1 MKKIIAIAMAALLAR
16 SSFAIV
22 SAENVDGTRE
32 AVGTSIAGFS
42 TQDLYGNPVTSE
54 ILDNAVCTVIN
65 EWATWC
71 GPCVSE
77 MPHFQAIHEHYSA
90 TPEADVQIIGAVYVS
105 GSCTPTSALQFL
117 ESNGYTWLN
126 VREDSILQNA
136 FFTTDSIPS
145 TIIVDRH
152 GVVRAHRVGSFTS
165 SAQLQSYIDGWYQT
179 LLEEEG
185 GPQTIPGDVDSSGS
199 VEMSDAILALRMS
212 LELIEVSNLEAGDI
226 NGNGNMDVSDAVQ
239 ILRMAMGLMD

>member
-1 MKKIIAIAMAALLAR
+1 MKKIIAIAMAALLAL
-16 SSFAIV
+16 SSFAVV
-22 SAENVDGTRE
+22 SAKNIDGTRE
-32 AVGTSIAGFS
+32 AVGMSIAGFS
-42 TQDLYGNPVTSE
+42 TQDLYGNPVTSD

-90 TPEADVQIIGAVYVS
+90 TPEADVQIIGSVYVS
-105 GSCTPTSALQFL
+105 GSCTPASALQFL

-126 VREDSILQNA
+126 VREDSILANA
-136 FFTTDSIPS
+136 FNTTTSIPS
-145 TIIVDRH
+145 TMIVDRH

-165 SAQLQSYIDGWYQT
+165 SAQLQDYIDGWYQT

-185 GPQTIPGDVDSSGS
+185 GPETIPGDMNGNGN
-199 VEMSDAILALRMS
+199 VETSDAVLALRMS
-212 LELIEVSNLEAGDI
+212 LGLVEASNVEAGDI
-226 NGNGNMDVSDAVQ
+226 NGNGSIDVSDAVQ
-239 ILRMAMGLMD
+239 ILRIAVGLSN